1 MRTQM
6 MIGLVAGSIIGAGA
20 TMIALPYLE
29 PQFGKKMKKGKR
41 MLRKK
46 LQKVL

>member
-1 MRTQM
+1 MKTPM

-29 PQFGKKMKKGKR
+29 PQFSKRMKKGKR
-41 MLRKK
+41 MLKKK
-46 LQKVL
+46 LQRVL